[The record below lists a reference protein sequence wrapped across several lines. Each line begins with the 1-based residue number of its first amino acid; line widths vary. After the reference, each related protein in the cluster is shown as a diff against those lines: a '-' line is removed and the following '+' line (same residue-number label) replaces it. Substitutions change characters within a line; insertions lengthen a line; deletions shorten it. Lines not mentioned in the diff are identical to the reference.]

1 MRCFD
6 CGQDG
11 HIAPNCPNGEID
23 KSGKPPWCGFCDETT
38 RLIDA
43 GDLVARC
50 QECHPLRHRVV
61 TQHRKCPHCHMTV
74 YKWDTGECGSHSSPV
89 AAERR
94 PDRAHVKAIVAANS
108 GDGELPGYGGDAA

>member
-38 RLIDA
+38 RLVDA
-43 GDLVARC
+43 GDLVAHC
-50 QECHPLRHRVV
+50 QECHPLRNRQLK
-61 TQHRKCPHCHMTV
+61 QHRKCPHCHMTV
-74 YKWDTGECGSHSSPV
+74 YQWDNEECGSHASPV
-89 AAERR
+89 AKDRR
-94 PDRAHVKAIVAANS
+94 PERERIDAIIAGQPGV
-108 GDGELPGYGGDAA
+108 GETS